1 MAQKVT
7 IVLIDDIDG
16 GDATETIPFAVDGT
30 NYEIDLNDDNAAKL
44 RDALAPFVGH
54 ARKVTGGPGR
64 RGGRRT
70 AARADGPSAKEI
82 RTWAAANGFE
92 VSERG
97 RVPEEVR
104 QAYDAA
110 H

>member
-1 MAQKVT
+1 MAQKVN

-16 GDATETIPFAVDGT
+16 DEAQETISFGLDGT
-30 NYEIDLNDDNAAKL
+30 TYEIDLKKANAKKL

-54 ARKVTGGPGR
+54 ARKVTTR
-64 RGGRRT
+64 RSGGRRSAAGSKAGGAT
-70 AARADGPSAKEI
+70 AAEI
-82 RTWAAANGFE
+82 REWGRKNGFE

-97 RVPEEVR
+97 RVSTELRV
-104 QAYDAA
+104 AYANA